1 MRLLILLFLILIS
14 FSSMAA
20 DNQGFSGFFTAIGL
34 FFNDIYEFI
43 TVIIPRKITEFIFWI
58 KLYLLYYKF
67 YSMLEVLRFSHD
79 LAITFFHQLNISEV
93 IEVATSNLPPDLQKA
108 ALDMRVFDSLNLLI
122 EALITRF
129 VYSVVTH

>member
-67 YSMLEVLRFSHD
+67 YSMLEVSRFSHD
-79 LAITFFHQLNISEV
+79 LALTFFHQLNISEV